1 MYIKVKLNI
10 GLYIWR
16 TLVLKIKLKIF
27 INQTHHK
34 FVITYWKVINMSKCG
49 KRKKKE
55 EGKK

>member
-16 TLVLKIKLKIF
+16 TLVLKIF